1 MCASLCPHLS
11 KPHMKRIKGEKVHI
25 KRIESLFLGFI
36 IHTMNKNKKIAIAL
50 IVASVILG
58 TCGFIALPENI
69 ITQFNSSG
77 GVNTMGKIPALVVP
91 LLISIVPA
99 ILSMNLDESDER
111 SKKYLM
117 GSVLGILI
125 LLVMIGINL

>member
-1 MCASLCPHLS
+1 MCVSLCPHLS

-58 TCGFIALPENI
+58 AFGFIALPENI

-77 GVNTMGKIPALVVP
+77 GVNTMGKIPALIVP

>member
-50 IVASVILG
+50 IVASVIQG
-58 TCGFIALPENI
+58 AFGFIALPENI

-117 GSVLGILI
+117 GSVFGILI

>member
-58 TCGFIALPENI
+58 TFGFIALPENI
-69 ITQFNSSG
+69 ITQFSSSG

>member
-36 IHTMNKNKKIAIAL
+36 IHNMNKNKKIAIAL

-58 TCGFIALPENI
+58 TFGFIALPENI

>member
-1 MCASLCPHLS
+1 MCASLHSHLS
-11 KPHMKRIKGEKVHI
+11 EPHMKRIKGEKVHI

-58 TCGFIALPENI
+58 TFGFIALPENI

>member
-50 IVASVILG
+50 IVASLILG
-58 TCGFIALPENI
+58 AFGFIVLPENI

>member
-36 IHTMNKNKKIAIAL
+36 IPNMNKNKKIAIAL
-50 IVASVILG
+50 IVAAVILEAF
-58 TCGFIALPENI
+58 GFIALPENI
-69 ITQFNSSG
+69 ITQFTSSG
-77 GVNTMGKIPALVVP
+77 GVNTMGKIPALIVP

-99 ILSMNLDESDER
+99 ILSMSLDENDER
-111 SKKYLM
+111 NQKYLI

>member
-1 MCASLCPHLS
+1 MCAFLCPHLS

-58 TCGFIALPENI
+58 TFGFIALPENI

>member
-1 MCASLCPHLS
+1 
-11 KPHMKRIKGEKVHI
+11 
-25 KRIESLFLGFI
+25 
-36 IHTMNKNKKIAIAL
+36 
-50 IVASVILG
+50 
-58 TCGFIALPENI
+58 
-69 ITQFNSSG
+69 
-77 GVNTMGKIPALVVP
+77 MGKIPALIVP

>member
-36 IHTMNKNKKIAIAL
+36 IHNMNKNKKIAIAL

-58 TCGFIALPENI
+58 TFGFIALPENI

-125 LLVMIGINL
+125 LLVM

>member
-1 MCASLCPHLS
+1 MCASLYPHLS

-58 TCGFIALPENI
+58 TFGFIALPENI

>member
-58 TCGFIALPENI
+58 AFGFIALPENI

>member
-1 MCASLCPHLS
+1 MYASLCPHLS

-58 TCGFIALPENI
+58 TFGFIALPENI

>member
-25 KRIESLFLGFI
+25 KRIERLFLGFI

-58 TCGFIALPENI
+58 TFGFIALPENI

>member
-1 MCASLCPHLS
+1 MCASLYPHLS
-11 KPHMKRIKGEKVHI
+11 KPHMKRRKGEKVHI

-58 TCGFIALPENI
+58 TFGFIALPENI

>member
-58 TCGFIALPENI
+58 AFGFIALPENI

-77 GVNTMGKIPALVVP
+77 GVNTMGKIPALIVP

-117 GSVLGILI
+117 GSGLGILI

>member
-1 MCASLCPHLS
+1 MCASLSPHLS

-50 IVASVILG
+50 IVASLILG
-58 TCGFIALPENI
+58 AFGFIVLPENI

-77 GVNTMGKIPALVVP
+77 GVNTMGKIPALIVP

>member
-50 IVASVILG
+50 IVASLILG
-58 TCGFIALPENI
+58 AFGFIVLPENI
-69 ITQFNSSG
+69 ITQFTSSG

>member
-58 TCGFIALPENI
+58 AFGFIVLPENI

-77 GVNTMGKIPALVVP
+77 GVNTMGKIPALIVP
-91 LLISIVPA
+91 LLISIIPA

>member
-50 IVASVILG
+50 IVASLILG
-58 TCGFIALPENI
+58 AFGFIALPENI

>member
-58 TCGFIALPENI
+58 AFGFIALPENI

-77 GVNTMGKIPALVVP
+77 GVNTMGKIPALIVP

>member
-58 TCGFIALPENI
+58 TFGFIALPENI

-117 GSVLGILI
+117 GSVLGIRI

>member
-11 KPHMKRIKGEKVHI
+11 KPHMKRIKEEKVHI

-58 TCGFIALPENI
+58 TFGFIALPENI

>member
-1 MCASLCPHLS
+1 MCASLHSHLS
-11 KPHMKRIKGEKVHI
+11 EPHMKRIKGEKVHI

-58 TCGFIALPENI
+58 TFGFIALPENI

-77 GVNTMGKIPALVVP
+77 GVNTMGKIPALIVP

>member
-11 KPHMKRIKGEKVHI
+11 KPHMKRIKGGKVHI

-58 TCGFIALPENI
+58 AFGFIALPENI

>member
-1 MCASLCPHLS
+1 MCASLYPHLS

-50 IVASVILG
+50 IVASLILG
-58 TCGFIALPENI
+58 AFGFIVLPENI

-77 GVNTMGKIPALVVP
+77 GVNTMGKIPALIVP

>member
-1 MCASLCPHLS
+1 MCVSLCPHLS

-58 TCGFIALPENI
+58 AFGFIALPEII

-77 GVNTMGKIPALVVP
+77 GVNTMVKIPALIVP

>member
-25 KRIESLFLGFI
+25 KRIERLFLGFI

-58 TCGFIALPENI
+58 TFGFIALPENI

-77 GVNTMGKIPALVVP
+77 GVNTMGKIPALIVP

>member
-58 TCGFIALPENI
+58 AFGFIVLPENI

-77 GVNTMGKIPALVVP
+77 GVNTMGKIPALIVP

>member
-36 IHTMNKNKKIAIAL
+36 IPNMNKNKKIAIAL
-50 IVASVILG
+50 IVAAVILG
-58 TCGFIALPENI
+58 AFGFIALPENI
-69 ITQFNSSG
+69 ITQFTSSG
-77 GVNTMGKIPALVVP
+77 GVNTMGKIPALIVP

-99 ILSMNLDESDER
+99 ILSMSLDENDER
-111 SKKYLM
+111 NQKYLI

>member
-36 IHTMNKNKKIAIAL
+36 IHTMDKNKKIAIAL

-58 TCGFIALPENI
+58 TFGFIALPENI

>member
-50 IVASVILG
+50 IVASLILG
-58 TCGFIALPENI
+58 AFGFIVLPENI

-77 GVNTMGKIPALVVP
+77 GVNTMGKIPALIVP

>member
-11 KPHMKRIKGEKVHI
+11 KPHMKRIKGEKVHT

-58 TCGFIALPENI
+58 AFGFIALPENI

>member
-11 KPHMKRIKGEKVHI
+11 KPHMKRIKGEKVHT

-58 TCGFIALPENI
+58 TFGFIALPENI

>member
-25 KRIESLFLGFI
+25 NRIESLFLGFI

-58 TCGFIALPENI
+58 TFGFIALPENI

-77 GVNTMGKIPALVVP
+77 GVNTIGKIPALVVP

>member
-1 MCASLCPHLS
+1 
-11 KPHMKRIKGEKVHI
+11 
-25 KRIESLFLGFI
+25 
-36 IHTMNKNKKIAIAL
+36 MNKNKKIAIAL
-50 IVASVILG
+50 IVASLILG
-58 TCGFIALPENI
+58 AFGFIVLPENI

-77 GVNTMGKIPALVVP
+77 GVNTMGKIPALIVP

-125 LLVMIGINL
+125 LLVMIGINLQHREKVFSSFFYLSK

>member
-1 MCASLCPHLS
+1 MCASLYPHLS

-58 TCGFIALPENI
+58 AFGFIALPENI

>member
-58 TCGFIALPENI
+58 TFGFIALPENI

-99 ILSMNLDESDER
+99 ILSMTLDESDER